1 MHSLPEV
8 MAMASD
14 AVITGYLKAL
24 RLGGLAEGYRQIIRE
39 AEENNLSYSDFL
51 QACLEHE
58 VAFKEQGR
66 VKRLIAKAKFPVLKT
81 IDTFDFSAQPDL
93 PKHRILGLVDAGF
106 VRARE
111 TVLFIGKPGTGK
123 THLAIAL
130 GVAAC
135 RAGYKTRFYTAAN
148 LANQLV
154 EARANHALSRIEKLW
169 RKLDLVVLDELG
181 YVPFSREAAQLLFA
195 MISAR
200 YELGSFI
207 VTSNLDFSRWTEI
220 FGDEGMTAAMID
232 RLVHRGHIF
241 TTTGDSYRFK
251 ESLRRS
257 RETMT

>member
-1 MHSLPEV
+1 
-8 MAMASD
+8 MATD
-14 AVITGYLKAL
+14 AVIAGYLRML
-24 RLGGLAEGYRQIIRE
+24 RLGGLTRGYEQIVRDAEAGNLTYR
-39 AEENNLSYSDFL
+39 DFL

-58 VAFKEQGR
+58 VAFKQESR
-66 VKRLIAKAKFPVLKT
+66 VKRLIAQARFPVLKT

-93 PKHRILGLVDAGF
+93 PKHKILDFVDARF
-106 VRARE
+106 VKARE
-111 TVLFIGKPGTGK
+111 ALLFIGKSGTGK
-123 THLAIAL
+123 THLATAL

-135 RAGYKTRFYTAAN
+135 QAGYKTRFYTAAN

-154 EARANHALSRIEKLW
+154 EARANHTLSRLEKLW

-181 YVPFSREAAQLLFA
+181 YVPFSREAAQLLFGI
-195 MISAR
+195 ISAR

-220 FGDEGMTAAMID
+220 FGDEGMTAALID
-232 RLVHRGHIF
+232 RLVHRGHIC

-257 RETMT
+257 RENVT